1 MKRLTHA
8 LLLLPALLLGGC
20 RAPTA
25 ADPAVDTVPLLAPAA
40 EEQALENAGALLR
53 ARSTREALTAFMA
66 LNAESEDPAMRT
78 RALLGA
84 AQALRAEGNT
94 AGALALLTPLPSAA
108 VSAWE
113 ARRCALAGELRLR
126 LDDPVR
132 ARSALRQA
140 LDCGEDPA
148 GAWRPAA
155 SFNLGKCAL
164 ALGQPDEARAAFSGA
179 REAFLARGDRRGA
192 EACDAVLADLEVLN
206 ARKER

>member
-20 RAPTA
+20 RTPPA
-25 ADPAVDTVPLLAPAA
+25 ADPAVGTVPLLVPAA

-53 ARSTREALTAFMA
+53 ARRTREALAAFMA
-66 LNAESEDPAMRT
+66 LTAESEDPALRT

-94 AGALALLTPLPSAA
+94 AGALALLTPLPSS
-108 VSAWE
+108 VGSAWE
-113 ARRCALAGELRLR
+113 ARRHALAGELRLR
-126 LDDPVR
+126 LDDPLR
-132 ARSALRQA
+132 AREALRQA
-140 LDCGEDPA
+140 LAYSGDAA
-148 GAWRPAA
+148 GPWRPAA

-164 ALGQPDEARAAFSGA
+164 ALGHPEEARAAFAGA

-192 EACDAVLADLEVLN
+192 EACDAVLADLEILI
-206 ARKER
+206 AQKEH